1 ESKSLGLCLR
11 LFDIPDCL
19 SAEEDTKDQAHR
31 GDAAAARRAQD
42 CTIRPRAS
50 ATSVLSVVE
59 KRSVLLREQ
68 RRQPL
73 RHATPQRSLSPL
85 LEPDLLRSLQVLEE
99 PLLEG
104 VREARVL
111 DGDDVFVV
119 QLLGADVHV
128 GRADDAPGTVSDE

>member
-1 ESKSLGLCLR
+1 MRRPPGVLR
-11 LFDIPDCL
+11 
-19 SAEEDTKDQAHR
+19 T
-31 GDAAAARRAQD
+31 ARSVL
-42 CTIRPRAS
+42 RAS

-128 GRADDAPGTVSDE
+128 GRADDAPGTVSDEKLGVQHGGLVLEDPDARIEQLLVVVV